1 MCRLFMARGV
11 RMKYLDIEK
20 MWNGDTTNNSLY
32 SRARTLGHS
41 HREAVVYAVQGG
53 ITTTANGIEGV
64 EEWTLKKHEQ
74 RSVVTLKGATTKA
87 NIKEFTFS
95 GFKVFGCVTNTKQ
108 KK

>member
-1 MCRLFMARGV
+1 
-11 RMKYLDIEK
+11 MKYLDIEK

-64 EEWTLKKHEQ
+64 EE
-74 RSVVTLKGATTKA
+74 
-87 NIKEFTFS
+87 
-95 GFKVFGCVTNTKQ
+95 
-108 KK
+108 